1 MYPKPPKV
9 GLSTSLHG
17 PAYTG
22 ENLPVI
28 ITLENGETET
38 VALHIQFEIPELEN
52 EDQLLESPRDMF
64 QWLDPSEPVISGNT
78 LEIGEIITAGERRDC
93 TILFKAPSV
102 PTERSLS
109 LAIKYF
115 LRSDPKTEVVKR
127 ALLDIPVIQPLQM
140 TFDIFPQLARNG
152 GMPNIFHE
160 GPNSLPVAQMW
171 RLITSTSRIGS
182 DRLELKNIRILG
194 ECNAEGFQLDIAA
207 TSSSAEKISSI
218 SNSEEAKSSP

>member
-22 ENLPVI
+22 ETLPIV
-28 ITLENGETET
+28 ITLENGEMEA

-52 EDQLLESPRDMF
+52 EDQLLESPRNMF
-64 QWLDPSEPVISGNT
+64 QWLDSSNPAISGNV
-78 LEIGEIITAGERRDC
+78 LEIGEITPGERRDS
-93 TILFKAPSV
+93 TILFKPPSA
-102 PTERSLS
+102 PTERSLG
-109 LAIKYF
+109 LVIKYF

-127 ALLDIPVIQPLQM
+127 ALLDIPVIQPLQT
-140 TFDIFPQLARNG
+140 TFDIFPQVARNS

-171 RLITSTSRIGS
+171 RLCASISRIGS
-182 DRLELKNIRILG
+182 DMLELKNIRILG
-194 ECNAEGFQLDIAA
+194 ECEAEGSQLDIAA
-207 TSSSAEKISSI
+207 TSSSAEEISSI
-218 SNSEEAKSSP
+218 SNSKEAKSSP